1 MTDYGNPVQDFSVG
15 LSLFL
20 KSNENL
26 NCHQTADVVTFIYF
40 LTESDWST
48 ELGLQADSHLFI
60 DYIRYRTRDLPCL
73 SLDSMDFSASTEALL
88 PTSRRL
94 AKSFL

>member
-26 NCHQTADVVTFIYF
+26 NCHQTADVVTFIF
-40 LTESDWST
+40 
-48 ELGLQADSHLFI
+48 F
-60 DYIRYRTRDLPCL
+60 
-73 SLDSMDFSASTEALL
+73 FN
-88 PTSRRL
+88 
-94 AKSFL
+94 